1 MVTAGELAAMV
12 LVAVLWGGTNPF
24 LKTGTEGLETI
35 KERSGVLQLLAEMKF
50 LILNY
55 KYMLPFLL
63 NQCGSLIFYIT
74 LASSDLSLAVPLCNS
89 VALLVTLATGKAL
102 GEDIGGRRAVLGM
115 MLTAFGVTL
124 CITSSMSE
132 QL

>member
-1 MVTAGELAAMV
+1 MVTAGELTSMV
-12 LVAVLWGGTNPF
+12 AVSVLWGATNPF
-24 LKTGTEGLETI
+24 LKRGAEGLETV
-35 KERSGVLQLLAEMKF
+35 KRGSRARQLLAEMSF
-50 LILNY
+50 LFLNY
-55 KYMLPFLL
+55 QYMLPFLL

-74 LASSDLSLAVPLCNS
+74 LASTDLSLAVPICNS

-102 GEDIGGRRAVLGM
+102 GEDTGGRRAVLGM

-132 QL
+132 